1 MPTTPPPPPR
11 RSEPKGEP
19 PERTYTR
26 RNLAKPEPA
35 ETVALNFRVPA
46 EFKRDFKIAAA
57 TQGITQS
64 ELCSKRSPNGG
75 SGTDDALCVLSCK
88 CASNFAHLRAS
99 LLSSLCI
106 GLSCR
111 GSAEGILRP

>member
-1 MPTTPPPPPR
+1 VPTTPPPPPR

-26 RNLAKPEPA
+26 HNLVKPEPA
-35 ETVALNFRVPA
+35 ETVALNFRVSA

-64 ELCSKRSPNGG
+64 ELLQQ
-75 SGTDDALCVLSCK
+75 A
-88 CASNFAHLRAS
+88 FAEWRQRH
-99 LLSSLCI
+99 
-106 GLSCR
+106 G
-111 GSAEGILRP
+111 